1 MLRTYLKAVKGA
13 FLKKSDGVLMHTEK
27 YLQIVR
33 VLLVLLGCLGNPVGP
48 VKRRDGRSLM

>member
-13 FLKKSDGVLMHTEK
+13 FLKNSDGVLMHTEK